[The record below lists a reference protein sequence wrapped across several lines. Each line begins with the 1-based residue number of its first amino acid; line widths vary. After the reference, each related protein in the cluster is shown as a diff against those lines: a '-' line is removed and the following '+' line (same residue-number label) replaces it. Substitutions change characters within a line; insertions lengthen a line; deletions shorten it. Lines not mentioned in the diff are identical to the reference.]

1 MAFVKTVIVQ
11 SAAIELLQRL
21 TETLEIPFTLTDRE
35 GAVIASTAGRPA
47 GQVDP
52 FAISVLRHGGPLDI
66 TEEQLRSHVQA
77 GVSPAGENAGLL
89 PPAPGIY
96 VPVRLGEQLAA
107 ILFARGEPDSIR
119 TKATTAAAV
128 TGLALEFASG
138 ATASM
143 QQTLGPDLALRTLLR
158 GTQQEARRAT
168 LLVKVAGW
176 NLLAPRVAIVIKPSS
191 PEECLPDAGIA
202 VLRELLLAVAGN
214 TPCGQL
220 SATEWV
226 ALPPLPKLEA
236 QPAID
241 KVAEEIQK
249 SLASQGVPVIIGVG
263 ETHIDLPILPGL
275 RRSYREAAFC
285 AQSAQKLN
293 GNGGVYS
300 LRSLGPLAFFAPS
313 DKARAQVA
321 RRLLEPLRDAPDIL
335 ETVRTFLETDLSLEA
350 TAKRSG
356 QHRHTVRS
364 HLQRVR
370 ELTGLDPR
378 SLTDAVQLKLALM
391 ISPIQVV

>member
-1 MAFVKTVIVQ
+1 VALARTVIVQ
-11 SAAIELLQRL
+11 PAAIELLQRL
-21 TETLEIPFTLTDRE
+21 TEILEIPFTLTDRE

-66 TEEQLRSHVQA
+66 TEEQLRSQVQT
-77 GVSPAGENAGLL
+77 GFSPAAENAGLL

-96 VPVRLGEQLAA
+96 MSVHLGDTPAA

-119 TKATTAAAV
+119 TKAVTAAAV

-138 ATASM
+138 ATTSM
-143 QQTLGPDLALRTLLR
+143 HQTLGPDLALRALLR

-176 NLLAPRVAIVIKPSS
+176 DLLAPRVALVITPASL
-191 PEECLPDAGIA
+191 EERLPDTGIG
-202 VLRELLLAVAGN
+202 VLRELLLAVADN
-214 TPCGQL
+214 APCGQL
-220 SATEWV
+220 SASEWV
-226 ALPPLPKLEA
+226 ALPALPRAEA
-236 QPAID
+236 QPAIEI
-241 KVAEEIQK
+241 VAEEIRK
-249 SLASQGVPVIIGVG
+249 SLESQGVPVIIGVG
-263 ETHIDLPILPGL
+263 ETHIDMPILPGL

-285 AQSAQKLN
+285 AQSARQTSST
-293 GNGGVYS
+293 GAVYS
-300 LRSLGPLAFFAPS
+300 LRTLGPLAFFAPS
-313 DKARAQVA
+313 SKARAQVA
-321 RRLLEPLRDAPDIL
+321 HRLLEPLRASPEIF
-335 ETVRTFLETDLSLEA
+335 ETVRVFLETDLSLEA

-378 SLTDAVQLKLALM
+378 SLTDAVQLKLALL
-391 ISPIQVV
+391 IAPIQSV

>member
-1 MAFVKTVIVQ
+1 M
-11 SAAIELLQRL
+11 
-21 TETLEIPFTLTDRE
+21 
-35 GAVIASTAGRPA
+35 
-47 GQVDP
+47 
-52 FAISVLRHGGPLDI
+52 
-66 TEEQLRSHVQA
+66 
-77 GVSPAGENAGLL
+77 VSPAVENGGLL

-96 VPVRLGEQLAA
+96 MPVRLGDDLAA

-119 TKATTAAAV
+119 TKAATAAAV

-143 QQTLGPDLALRTLLR
+143 RQTLGPDLALRALLR

-176 NLLAPRVAIVIKPSS
+176 DLFAPRVALVITPPSIN
-191 PEECLPDAGIA
+191 ERLPDAGIA
-202 VLRELLLAVAGN
+202 VLRELLLAVADN
-214 TPCGQL
+214 APSGQL

-226 ALPPLPKLEA
+226 ALPPLPRLEA
-236 QPAID
+236 QPSIQ

-249 SLASQGVPVIIGVG
+249 ALESQGVPVIIGLG
-263 ETHIDLPILPGL
+263 ETHIDLPILTGL

-285 AQSAQKLN
+285 AQTARQMSAA
-293 GNGGVYS
+293 GGVHS

-313 DKARAQVA
+313 GQARAQVA
-321 RRLLEPLRDAPDIL
+321 QRLLEPLRAAPEIL
-335 ETVRTFLETDLSLEA
+335 ETVRVFLETDLSLEA

-378 SLTDAVQLKLALM
+378 SLTDAVQLKLALL
-391 ISPIQVV
+391 ILPIQTV